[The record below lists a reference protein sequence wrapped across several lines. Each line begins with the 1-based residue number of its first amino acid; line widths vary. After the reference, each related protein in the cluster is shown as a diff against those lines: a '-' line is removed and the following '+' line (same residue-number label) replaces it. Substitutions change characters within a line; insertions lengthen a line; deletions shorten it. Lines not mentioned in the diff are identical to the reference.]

1 MITRFTTLSSRL
13 AVVLAFLFTVAAC
26 GGGGSGGFIPDD
38 GSDDAYFVSVVLLDL
53 LGEPTN
59 TVTATKPARLQVT
72 VTKKNRNGSP
82 IPDVVVE
89 ASSDIA
95 SISPESNTGLTDENG
110 VATFKVESAGSI
122 GAGTITATVQNAPA
136 GTETGTI
143 NIQVVKA
150 DLRIGYFEGPD
161 FIDGVLDIQPEGELS
176 PGGTANITFA
186 IIDEFGNLADTQ
198 ERVLFASD
206 CIATGRAT
214 LPENP
219 ATVIGQGIVNYT
231 ANGCEGEDVITA
243 SLIDTP
249 SQATGTVSV
258 APLSSTAGKITFTK
272 ADPAVIVV
280 KGTGDGQ
287 QRLEKMTV
295 SFLVTDTADKPIP
308 GVDVSFELSTT
319 EGGLA
324 LSNATATSNSSGAA
338 TTEVTAGSVPTTFF
352 VFATIDAKGVS
363 TTTEVLAVSTG
374 VADQR
379 GISLTVTG
387 GGNVIENGFNVDG
400 VEREITVKMRDKFGS
415 PVLSGTT
422 ALFVAEYG
430 RIDPSCSLGISN
442 GARVEG
448 IPTTGECKVLWTS
461 DDPRM
466 PSDSSLV
473 KTITA
478 VGCGSYTGGRG
489 PCPDDLGAARGG
501 RSTISVS
508 ANGEEWFDDA
518 NNNNRYDDG
527 ETFENLPESFT
538 DYNEDG
544 VYTPVIGARCD
555 NPPTST
561 DDCKGAGA
569 DEPYNDRNDD
579 GRYNTNN
586 NPALYNGILCP
597 AEGDGVFC
605 STELV
610 DVRAEVV
617 LILSD
622 ASSWDSALVNP
633 GIKQKVNT
641 TNWGDEYVVYI
652 SDQYNNPPPAG
663 STVKIEPLGD
673 CTLQSP
679 ANISVPN
686 KTTPGAI
693 TVDVETDGE
702 GVDGNIR
709 VTLLATD
716 GSTYEKTYGCEVR
729 DPNDPDDG
737 RIDR

>member
-1 MITRFTTLSSRL
+1 MS
-13 AVVLAFLFTVAAC
+13 
-26 GGGGSGGFIPDD
+26 
-38 GSDDAYFVSVVLLDL
+38 
-53 LGEPTN
+53 
-59 TVTATKPARLQVT
+59 
-72 VTKKNRNGSP
+72 
-82 IPDVVVE
+82 
-89 ASSDIA
+89 
-95 SISPESNTGLTDENG
+95 
-110 VATFKVESAGSI
+110 
-122 GAGTITATVQNAPA
+122 
-136 GTETGTI
+136 
-143 NIQVVKA
+143 
-150 DLRIGYFEGPD
+150 
-161 FIDGVLDIQPEGELS
+161 
-176 PGGTANITFA
+176 
-186 IIDEFGNLADTQ
+186 
-198 ERVLFASD
+198 
-206 CIATGRAT
+206 
-214 LPENP
+214 
-219 ATVIGQGIVNYT
+219 YT
-231 ANGCEGEDVITA
+231 ANGCEGEDLITA
-243 SLIDTP
+243 TLRDTP
-249 SQATGTVSV
+249 SQANGTISV
-258 APLSSTAGKITFTK
+258 APLSSTAGKISFAG

-280 KGTGDGQ
+280 KGSGDGQ
-287 QRLEKMTV
+287 QRKEKTTV
-295 SFLVTDTADKPIP
+295 SFLVTDTADTPIP

-319 EGGLA
+319 AGGLA
-324 LSNATATSNSSGAA
+324 LGNATATSNGSGIA
-338 TTEVTAGSVPTTFF
+338 TTEVTAGTVPTTFF
-352 VFATIDAKGVS
+352 VFATVDAKGVS

-400 VEREITVKMRDKFGS
+400 VEREITVRMRDKFGS
-415 PVLSGTT
+415 PVLSGTI
-422 ALFVAEYG
+422 AVFVAEYG

-442 GARVEG
+442 GARVG
-448 IPTTGECKVLWTS
+448 GTPTTGECKVLWTS
-461 DDPRM
+461 DDPRL

-501 RSTISVS
+501 RATISVS
-508 ANGEEWFDDA
+508 ADGEEWFDDA

-544 VYTPVIGARCD
+544 FYTPVIGAKCD
-555 NPPTST
+555 NPPTSA

-622 ASSWDSALVNP
+622 ALSWDSALVNP
-633 GIKQKVNT
+633 GNKQKVDT
-641 TNWGDEYVVYI
+641 TNWGDDYVVYI

-663 STVKIEPLGD
+663 STVKVEPLGD

-679 ANISVPN
+679 ANVTVPN
-686 KTTPGAI
+686 KTSPGAI
-693 TVDVETDGE
+693 AVDV
-702 GVDGNIR
+702 
-709 VTLLATD
+709 
-716 GSTYEKTYGCEVR
+716 
-729 DPNDPDDG
+729 
-737 RIDR
+737 